1 MADEGDKKPEEGSH
15 EEPAK
20 DAAPKAEAP
29 QADEAGDAA
38 PEEAPANSDKLE
50 ASKVAEPRVE
60 VPKAET
66 PAKPVEPE
74 KSEPSKAEELKPEPP
89 ITEPQPAPPSSI
101 RAEMAAKSGGSGPAK
116 PSAPISD
123 KVEPE
128 APKAARPKPEVDEP
142 KLEEPKTETPKAEP
156 PKKPKAP
163 KAEAPKKDEGP
174 KAAVTS
180 SAIERPTDVAPAIPA
195 RRRKAAKKTSTKR
208 TGKRQSPR
216 ERRREK
222 REAKRERKRNR
233 GVVAKIFFGFVKT
246 VAVLVVIAG
255 LGVAGW
261 VALYVNRLSQDLPDY
276 SALTEYEP
284 PIMTR
289 IHAGD
294 GTLIAEYANERR
306 LFVPIEQM
314 PDIVVHAFVAAE
326 DQHFYEHPGIDIR
339 GIARA
344 SIANVFNYL
353 NDRRLEGASTITQ
366 QVAKNFLLSSEVR
379 LERKIREQLLALR
392 IERTFTK
399 DQILELYLNQIYL
412 GWRSYGI
419 AAAALNYFDKSLDEL
434 TIAEAAYL
442 AVMPKAPNNY
452 RPDRESTRAR
462 SLERRNYVLNRMAED
477 GYITRAEAEEAML
490 EPLVI
495 NERPAGAQSVEAEY
509 FAEEVRREVAD
520 EFGYEA
526 LLDGGLSVRTT
537 IDMDY
542 QRFARDALRHGLVAY
557 DQRHGWRGPVAHLET
572 MDDWETQVA
581 ALELPR
587 DLTPWRP
594 AVVERLNDG
603 AGTVEINLADENPG
617 PGIIPLSEM
626 TWAREQASNGID
638 IGAAI
643 ERPSQVLH
651 VGDVIWVEPVDL
663 SAGSSL
669 TTINEDGEESSVTAE
684 ATNVTLYDQPTFA
697 LRQVPAVNGGIMAMD
712 PHTGR
717 ILAMVGGFSF
727 DASEFNRAVQ
737 AWRQPG
743 SSFKPYVYAAALE
756 AGHTPSD
763 LILDAP
769 FVMPQGEGLPLW
781 RPDNYSDRFYG
792 PSTLRSGV
800 ERSRN
805 AMTVRL
811 AQDVGMER
819 VVDMAVRFGVVDH
832 LDPYLAYALG
842 AGETTLERQVTG
854 FSQFVNG
861 GRRLHPYIVERVQ
874 DRYGHTLE
882 RADTRVCPN
891 CNMDEWDGR
900 PAPMLPDN
908 REQVLDPRT
917 AYQIVS
923 ILEGVVQRG
932 TGRSLRSLGV
942 PLGGKTGTTNDERDA
957 WFLGISPDLVVGAYV
972 GFDNPRPMGRA
983 ETGGRVA
990 APVVREF
997 FEHTVA
1003 TRPPIPFRRPPGIRI
1018 VRVNAETGQLAQP
1031 GDLNVIEEAFR
1042 PGTEPTGERSVI
1054 GADGFNTQTDE
1065 SEDLRSG
1072 SGGLY

>member
-1 MADEGDKKPEEGSH
+1 MADEGDKKSDEGSPEER
-15 EEPAK
+15 AK

-29 QADEAGDAA
+29 KSDEAAEAA
-38 PEEAPANSDKLE
+38 PEEAPAKPDKPAPPKADE
-50 ASKVAEPRVE
+50 
-60 VPKAET
+60 PKAET
-66 PAKPVEPE
+66 PKDDEPAKSVTPE
-74 KSEPSKAEELKPEPP
+74 KPEPP
-89 ITEPQPAPPSSI
+89 KAEEFEPEPPIAAPQPAPPSSI
-101 RAEMAAKSGGSGPAK
+101 RAEMAAKADRSGPAK
-116 PSAPISD
+116 PSAPKSD

-128 APKAARPKPEVDEP
+128 APNAAAPKPEADKPKAEQPKAETPKDEP
-142 KLEEPKTETPKAEP
+142 PKKDETPKA
-156 PKKPKAP
+156 A
-163 KAEAPKKDEGP
+163 AASGA
-174 KAAVTS
+174 AAVTS
-180 SAIERPTDVAPAIPA
+180 GAIERPTDVAPTSP
-195 RRRKAAKKTSTKR
+195 RPRRKATKKASAKR
-208 TGKRQSPR
+208 AGKRQSPR

-222 REAKRERKRNR
+222 REARRERKRNR
-233 GVVAKIFFGFVKT
+233 GVVAKLFFGLVKT

-255 LGVAGW
+255 LAVAGW

-276 SALTEYEP
+276 SVLTEYEP

-314 PDIVVHAFVAAE
+314 PDTVVHAFVAAE

-344 SIANVFNYL
+344 SIANVFNYM
-353 NDRRLEGASTITQ
+353 NGRRLEGASTITQ

-412 GWRSYGI
+412 GWRSYGV
-419 AAAALNYFDKSLDEL
+419 AAAALNYFNKSLDEL

-462 SLERRNYVLNRMAED
+462 SLERRNYVLNRMVED
-477 GYITRAEAEEAML
+477 GYITREEAEEAML

-495 NERPAGAQSVEAEY
+495 YERPAGAQSVEAAY
-509 FAEEVRREVAD
+509 FAEEVRREVAG

-557 DQRHGWRGPVAHLET
+557 DQRHGWRGPVAHLDT
-572 MDDWETQVA
+572 MDDWEAQVA

-587 DLTPWRP
+587 DLAPWRP
-594 AVVERLNDG
+594 AVVERVNDG
-603 AGTVEINLADENPG
+603 AGTVDISLADDNPG

-626 TWAREQASNGID
+626 SWAREQASNGID

-663 SAGSSL
+663 SAGSSQ
-669 TTINEDGEESSVTAE
+669 TVINEDGEESEVASDA
-684 ATNVTLYDQPTFA
+684 ATVTLYDQPTFA

-861 GRRLHPYIVERVQ
+861 GRRLHPYVIERVQ

-882 RADTRVCPN
+882 AADTRECPN

-900 PAPMLPDN
+900 PAPTLPDN

>member
-1 MADEGDKKPEEGSH
+1 MADDGDKKPEEGSQKGPDKSDRPKAEASQSEGASAEGTSEKPVEPKANAPKPEAPKAEPPKAEPPK
-15 EEPAK
+15 EET
-20 DAAPKAEAP
+20 PKAEAP
-29 QADEAGDAA
+29 
-38 PEEAPANSDKLE
+38 
-50 ASKVAEPRVE
+50 
-60 VPKAET
+60 
-66 PAKPVEPE
+66 EPE
-74 KSEPSKAEELKPEPP
+74 DFKPEPP
-89 ITEPQPAPPSSI
+89 IAEPQPAPPSSI
-101 RAEMAAKSGGSGPAK
+101 RAEMAGKSDTPKRTK
-116 PSAPISD
+116 PSVPKTD

-128 APKAARPKPEVDEP
+128 TPKAAKPKPEVEKPKAEEPKKEPPKAETPKPEVPKKDEAPKAA
-142 KLEEPKTETPKAEP
+142 AG
-156 PKKPKAP
+156 A
-163 KAEAPKKDEGP
+163 AAGAAA
-174 KAAVTS
+174 AAVTS
-180 SAIERPTDVAPAIPA
+180 GAIERPTDVAPASPA
-195 RRRKAAKKTSTKR
+195 PRRKRTRKAETKR
-208 TGKRQSPR
+208 SGKRQSPR
-216 ERRREK
+216 ERRRER

-233 GVVAKIFFGFVKT
+233 GVVAKLFFGLVKT

-276 SALTEYEP
+276 SVLTEYEP

-314 PDIVVHAFVAAE
+314 PETVVHAFVAAE

-412 GWRSYGI
+412 GWRSYGV

-452 RPDRESTRAR
+452 RPDRESTRER

-509 FAEEVRREVAD
+509 FAEEVRREVAGD
-520 EFGYEA
+520 FGYDA

-542 QRFARDALRHGLVAY
+542 QRFARDALRHGLTAY
-557 DQRHGWRGPVAHLET
+557 DQRHGWRGPVAHLDT
-572 MDDWETQVA
+572 MDDWEAQVA

-587 DLTPWRP
+587 DLAPWRP
-594 AVVERLNDG
+594 AVVERVNDG
-603 AGTVEINLADENPG
+603 AGTVEINLADDNPG
-617 PGIIPLSEM
+617 PGVIPLSEM
-626 TWAREQASNGID
+626 SWAREQASNGID
-638 IGAAI
+638 IGAPI

-651 VGDVIWVEPVDL
+651 VGDVIWVEPVVIE
-663 SAGSSL
+663 AE
-669 TTINEDGEESSVTAE
+669 TTEAEGGEEAPAPVT
-684 ATNVTLYDQPTFA
+684 YDEPTFG

-727 DASEFNRAVQ
+727 DASEFNRSVQ

-769 FVMPQGEGLPLW
+769 FVMPQGDGLPLW

-811 AQDVGMER
+811 AQDVGMEH
-819 VVDMAVRFGVVDH
+819 VVDIAVRFGVVDR

-882 RADTRVCPN
+882 RADTRECTN

-900 PAPMLPDN
+900 PAPVLTDN
-908 REQVLDPRT
+908 REQILDPRT

-957 WFLGISPDLVVGAYV
+957 WFMGVSPDLVVGAYV
-972 GFDNPRPMGRA
+972 GFDSPRPMGRA

-1042 PGTEPTGERSVI
+1042 PGTEPTGERTVI
-1054 GADGFNTQTDE
+1054 GADGFNTQTSDDDE
-1065 SEDLRSG
+1065 LRSG